1 MEENRLI
8 VKGIKCNKCGDVIY
22 SRSRHDFHWCSC
34 KSCAIDGGFD
44 YLKIVG
50 QPNDWQSI
58 DVTVLPLE
66 SEDNIKKI
74 LFDDWNKGTDKY
86 GVIHETRN

>member
-1 MEENRLI
+1 MI
-8 VKGIKCNKCGDVIY
+8 VKAIKCKNCGDIIY